1 MATCKFIHYE
11 VDAED
16 ASRMR
21 EGQGRLDPFSRQAAN
36 RLDSNIFDRHY
47 ESQFV
52 NCDIRNFPME
62 VLGKYPV
69 IMADPPWDIH
79 MDLPYGT
86 MLDDEMRKMGVRS
99 SQRRRVA

>member
-1 MATCKFIHYE
+1 MSTCKFIHYE

-79 MDLPYGT
+79 MQLPYADNT
-86 MLDDEMRKMGVRS
+86 LRLTP
-99 SQRRRVA
+99 

>member
-1 MATCKFIHYE
+1 MLGLGLGLGY
-11 VDAED
+11 
-16 ASRMR
+16 
-21 EGQGRLDPFSRQAAN
+21 PNPNPNPNPNQAAN

-79 MDLPYGT
+79 MQLPYGT
-86 MLDDEMRKMGVRS
+86 MADEEMRRMNVQCLQDDGVIFLW
-99 SQRRRVA
+99 VTEP